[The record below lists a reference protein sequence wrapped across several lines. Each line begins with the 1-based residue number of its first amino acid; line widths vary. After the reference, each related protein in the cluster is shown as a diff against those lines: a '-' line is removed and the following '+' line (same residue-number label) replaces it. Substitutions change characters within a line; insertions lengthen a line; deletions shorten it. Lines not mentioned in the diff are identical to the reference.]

1 MSQNMN
7 VINQVYTVGD
17 ALAQTQA
24 AQPAVP
30 AFAGPSGEQ
39 LVSEL
44 HGRYYNA
51 NYRNHLFMA
60 TASGVTLPVVAS
72 GVASV
77 FTLFNPVNSGKNLI
91 VLRAAIGTVLAT
103 TVVDLA
109 GLYYLVNPTNAS
121 TTAGT
126 IKSGM
131 LSQSAPSVANFFTA
145 CTHTSQTPTLAAN
158 VGGMGAVTDAS
169 ANFFSRDFE
178 GSIIVPPNVSVDF
191 LMSTAASTAS
201 GVAVELTW
209 MEAPI

>member
-60 TASGVTLPVVAS
+60 TASAVTLPVVAS

-77 FTLFNPVNSGKNLI
+77 FTLFNPANSGKNLI
-91 VLRAAIGTVLAT
+91 ILRAGVGSVVAT

-109 GLYYLVNPTNAS
+109 GLYYLSNPTNAS
-121 TTAGT
+121 VTAGT
-126 IKSGM
+126 IKGGIVGAG
-131 LSQSAPSVANFFTA
+131 APSVANFYTA
-145 CTHTSQTPTLAAN
+145 CTHTSQTPILAAN
-158 VGGMGAVTDAS
+158 VGGFGAVTDTA
-169 ANFFSRDFE
+169 ANFFTRDFD
-178 GSIIVPPNVSVDF
+178 GSIIVPPNTSLDF
-191 LMSTAASTAS
+191 LMSTAWRSN
-201 GVAVELTW
+201 
-209 MEAPI
+209 